1 MIHKKSLKKVLIT
14 STTMTTTIT
23 PRSGESESLPT
34 TITTMRM
41 NTIRIS
47 LSDKQFPV
55 GFSYHS
61 HKDQCNKNISGNPV
75 INPLAAMVAPLAAL
89 ALIAAASAVSV
100 NPMLMSIATISR
112 SRRHSGSGAGARQE
126 RGLRQMRTLETFLS
140 SLPASSGGSVHER
153 LTLTYLECGDLVSPA
168 NHCLERVACLYTEKK
183 GFSKQERDVV
193 SMYVGRG
200 FILS

>member
-1 MIHKKSLKKVLIT
+1 M
-14 STTMTTTIT
+14 
-23 PRSGESESLPT
+23 
-34 TITTMRM
+34 
-41 NTIRIS
+41 
-47 LSDKQFPV
+47 
-55 GFSYHS
+55 
-61 HKDQCNKNISGNPV
+61 

-140 SLPASSGGSVHER
+140 SLPASTGGSVHER

-193 SMYVGRG
+193 SM
-200 FILS
+200 

>member
-1 MIHKKSLKKVLIT
+1 M
-14 STTMTTTIT
+14 
-23 PRSGESESLPT
+23 
-34 TITTMRM
+34 
-41 NTIRIS
+41 
-47 LSDKQFPV
+47 
-55 GFSYHS
+55 
-61 HKDQCNKNISGNPV
+61 

-112 SRRHSGSGAGARQE
+112 SRRHSGAGGRQE

-183 GFSKQERDVV
+183 GFSKHERDVV
-193 SMYVGRG
+193 SM
-200 FILS
+200 

>member
-1 MIHKKSLKKVLIT
+1 M
-14 STTMTTTIT
+14 
-23 PRSGESESLPT
+23 
-34 TITTMRM
+34 
-41 NTIRIS
+41 
-47 LSDKQFPV
+47 
-55 GFSYHS
+55 
-61 HKDQCNKNISGNPV
+61 

-112 SRRHSGSGAGARQE
+112 SRRHSGSVQE

-140 SLPASSGGSVHER
+140 SLPASTGGSVHER

-193 SMYVGRG
+193 SM
-200 FILS
+200 

>member
-1 MIHKKSLKKVLIT
+1 M
-14 STTMTTTIT
+14 
-23 PRSGESESLPT
+23 
-34 TITTMRM
+34 
-41 NTIRIS
+41 
-47 LSDKQFPV
+47 
-55 GFSYHS
+55 
-61 HKDQCNKNISGNPV
+61 

-112 SRRHSGSGAGARQE
+112 SRRHSGSGAEARQE

-183 GFSKQERDVV
+183 GLSKHERDVV
-193 SMYVGRG
+193 SM
-200 FILS
+200 